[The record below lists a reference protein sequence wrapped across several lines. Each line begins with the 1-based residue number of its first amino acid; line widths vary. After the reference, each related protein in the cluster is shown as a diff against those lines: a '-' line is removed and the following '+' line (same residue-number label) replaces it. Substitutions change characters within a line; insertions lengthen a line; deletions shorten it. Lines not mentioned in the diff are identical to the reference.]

1 MSKVWICQ
9 EKTAEVPFFLED
21 QKVNLYSLE
30 ELCYYLYQN
39 AELAQ
44 DSLFDE
50 RLFEWLEREL
60 QLAELGK
67 QLRKGQAQEQSS
79 FWFLG
84 KILWESGFY
93 TREELGEVLK
103 MAEQAED
110 APPLERCKIR
120 ADKLL
125 RNQQYKSA
133 LQEYQRIL
141 NQMEQEES
149 EKLLEGRIRH
159 NMGTAYAGQF
169 LFAQAAECY
178 KRAYELAGLEQSR
191 QEYLLAKNCAEGNI
205 PKSCLKDSWMEA
217 LQQKKAQGDRNG
229 YEEAVY
235 RKIEELAKEYMR
247 SE

>member
-1 MSKVWICQ
+1 MSKAWICR
-9 EKTAEVPFFLED
+9 EKAAEIPFFLED
-21 QKVNLYSLE
+21 QKVNLFSLE

-39 AELAQ
+39 VELVQ

-50 RLFEWLEREL
+50 RLFEWIEGEL
-60 QLAELGK
+60 QMEELGSR
-67 QLRKGQAQEQSS
+67 LREGRAQEQSS

-93 TREELGEVLK
+93 TREELQEIIK
-103 MAEQAED
+103 TAEQAED

-125 RNQQYKSA
+125 RNHKYKSS
-133 LQEYQRIL
+133 LQEYQWIL
-141 NQMEQEES
+141 NQIKQEDTD
-149 EKLLEGRIRH
+149 KLMEGRIWH

-169 LFAQAAECY
+169 LFAEAAECY
-178 KRAYELAGLEQSR
+178 KRAYEIAGLDQSR
-191 QEYLLAKNCAEGNI
+191 QEYLLAKDWAEGNI
-205 PKSCLKDSWMEA
+205 PNSCFEDSWKET
-217 LQQKKAQGDRNG
+217 LRQKKASGDRIG

-235 RKIEELAKEYMR
+235 RKIEELAKEYVR

>member
-1 MSKVWICQ
+1 MSRIWICQ
-9 EKTAEVPFFLED
+9 GKTAENPFFLED

-39 AELAQ
+39 AELEQEA
-44 DSLFDE
+44 LFEE

-60 QLAELGK
+60 QLTELGS
-67 QLRKGQAQEQSS
+67 QLREGKAQEQSS

-84 KILWESGFY
+84 KILWKSGCY
-93 TREELGEVLK
+93 TQEELREVLK

-125 RNQQYKSA
+125 RNRKYKSA
-133 LQEYQRIL
+133 LQEYQWVL
-141 NQMEQEES
+141 KQAEQEEAGQM
-149 EKLLEGRIRH
+149 LAGRIWH

-178 KRAYELAGLEQSR
+178 KKAYEITGLKQSR
-191 QEYLLAKNCAEGNI
+191 QEYLLARDCAEGNI
-205 PKSCLKDSWMEA
+205 PQNGTEDSWLET
-217 LQQKKAQGDRNG
+217 LQQKKVRGDRNG
-229 YEEAVY
+229 YEETVY

-247 SE
+247 NE